1 MSEKKEL
8 LDHYLTTY
16 TPEFRFRFCEL
27 CKVKY
32 HFENYSLRVNLND
45 VKKEDFIVRDN
56 DLRSYIDKVINSKTC
71 SKEEFQYIFNKLTL
85 DQISY
90 IGY

>member
-1 MSEKKEL
+1 MSEKQEL
-8 LDHYLTTY
+8 LNHYLTTY

-32 HFENYSLRVNLND
+32 RFENYSLRVNPND
-45 VKKEDFIVRDN
+45 VKKEDFIVQDKE
-56 DLRSYIDKVINSKTC
+56 LLSYIERIINSKSC

-85 DQISY
+85 DQIYY